1 MTVPARHRPA
11 RPHRPGP
18 LALAFAVALP
28 ALPGT
33 GQAQGWAEVFS
44 PDRVAESVLQSLL
57 MTARTQADIVY
68 GAMSV
73 DVLGA
78 RATLT
83 DLQVWP
89 FLDWDEAGDCAIEVA
104 RVGVQGS
111 PLTETARTRM
121 RIAAHGIAFPAACLP
136 PEGRAALAAVGQT
149 EVTLSYVAATL
160 DYDVPSAGSEVTV
173 RATAPEFAAADLVA
187 RFDYLWF
194 EADDEMEEPL
204 PVAFLEEAAI
214 GIEDLGGWEAI
225 APLLPPQLLDP
236 GSAPFLVEG
245 FLGSAMIGMGGGAEA
260 GATLS
265 EEQRRFVDSAV
276 EAWTEFLAEPGRLDL
291 ATQIPA
297 GEAVYLDPAWGD
309 APDEA
314 FAALAPVIAHGTGAS
329 VGPVPQAAL
338 RAALEAVQSGTASG
352 IAPDTRFDVGRALV
366 TGVGAPRDI
375 GTGVA
380 LLEGLAETG
389 DADAAALLAEA
400 LEPRD
405 PEAAYGWALRAAAAG
420 APGAAARLDRLER
433 EVPPAAALAAQD
445 TLAGPLDDVA
455 GAGRAVLSDLAQARL
470 TGQGAMRSYRHAA
483 TLARLIGAGGDPEGR
498 ALLEEIDA
506 RMAGGGS
513 AWTAVEDAAAA
524 AALSLWLGQAR

>member
-1 MTVPARHRPA
+1 MTIPARRTARRRRPV
-11 RPHRPGP
+11 P
-18 LALAFAVALP
+18 LALAAAIAVS

-33 GQAQGWAEVFS
+33 GHGQGWADVFS

-83 DLQVWP
+83 DLRVWP

-104 RVGVQGS
+104 RVAVQGS
-111 PLTETARTRM
+111 PLTVTDRAKM
-121 RIAAHGIAFPAACLP
+121 RLAAHGVSVPAACLP
-136 PEGRAALAAVGQT
+136 PDGRAALAAVGRS
-149 EVTLSYVAATL
+149 EVALSYVAATL
-160 DYDVPSAGSEVTV
+160 DYDVPSAGAQMTL
-173 RATAPEFAAADLVA
+173 RATAPGFAAADLAA

-194 EADDEMEEPL
+194 EADDEMEEPQ
-204 PVAFLEEAAI
+204 PVAFLEEASL
-214 GIEDLGGWEAI
+214 GLEDLGGWPSV
-225 APLLPPQLLDP
+225 APLLPPQLLDA
-236 GSAPFLVEG
+236 GSAAFLVEG
-245 FLGSAMIGMGGGAEA
+245 FLGSAVIGMGGGAEA

-276 EAWTEFLAEPGRLDL
+276 EAWTAFLAEPGRLEL

-297 GEAVYLDPAWGD
+297 GAPVYLDPAWND
-309 APDEA
+309 APAEA
-314 FAALAPVIAHGTGAS
+314 FAALAPVIAHGTGAAA
-329 VGPVPQAAL
+329 GPVPRAAL
-338 RAALEAVQSGTASG
+338 RAALEAVQGGTESG
-352 IAPDTRFDVGRALV
+352 IAPDARLDVGRALV
-366 TGVGAPRDI
+366 TGIGAPRDVAA
-375 GTGVA
+375 GVA
-380 LLEGLAETG
+380 LLEGLAGTG

-400 LEPRD
+400 LETRD

-433 EVPPAAALAAQD
+433 QVPPVAALAAQD
-445 TLAGPLDDVA
+445 TLAGPLDAVA

-470 TGQGAMRSYRHAA
+470 TGQGAVRSYRHAA
-483 TLARLIGAGGDPEGR
+483 TLARLIGASGDPEGR

-513 AWTAVEDAAAA
+513 AWSAVEDEAAA
-524 AALSLWLGQAR
+524 AALALWLGQAQ